1 MKITIYSTQ
10 ICPNCKML
18 KELLKTKSIAFN
30 EENMATPAALTELSM
45 NNIFA
50 RTAPVL
56 RIDDKFY
63 TNVTEAG
70 KLDVSKIETILKS
83 HGAAIG

>member
-1 MKITIYSTQ
+1 MQITVYSTQ
-10 ICPNCKML
+10 TCPNCQML
-18 KELLKTKSIAFN
+18 KELLKKKNIAFN

-45 NNIFA
+45 NNVFA

-70 KLDVSKIETILKS
+70 KLDVSKVETILKS